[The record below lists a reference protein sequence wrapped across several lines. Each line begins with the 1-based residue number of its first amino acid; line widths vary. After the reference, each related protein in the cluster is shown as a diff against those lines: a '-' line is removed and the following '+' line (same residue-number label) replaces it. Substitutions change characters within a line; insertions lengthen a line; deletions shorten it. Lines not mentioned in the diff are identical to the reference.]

1 MGKYMYN
8 GVPLPALPDTGL
20 QYAAIWR
27 KSTDIT
33 VDPVRYG
40 LVVSSE
46 PIYWVDGSSVDSLG
60 VISAANTI
68 AFEANVYADSPNP
81 TEWVEISLN
90 EDYTGS
96 VNEGYDALWTNHDVY
111 VCTYSSLLNKY
122 TVTDTLYLAAS
133 EPVPVGAAPA
143 LDPLSLFLGWKAGN
157 WVARQRG
164 KA

>member
-1 MGKYMYN
+1 MGNYLYN
-8 GVPLPALPDTGL
+8 GVPLPVLPDTGL

-27 KSTDIT
+27 KSTDLI

-68 AFEANVYADSPNP
+68 SFEANVYADVPNA
-81 TEWVEISLN
+81 TEWVEVSRN
-90 EDYTGS
+90 ENYTGG
-96 VNEGYDALWTNHDVY
+96 VNEGYDALWANHDVF

-122 TVTDTLYLAAS
+122 TVTETLYLDAS
-133 EPVPVGAAPA
+133 DPVPVSPVPQLNPAALMQGYMVGQA
-143 LDPLSLFLGWKAGN
+143 IRRNRK
-157 WVARQRG
+157 
-164 KA
+164 